1 MCQCHHHIKI
11 PKGANAARA
20 RAVLIVKKLNNSTLN
35 ILVSNLFFDRQ
46 HPVWYLI
53 IKIPKLSVFIK

>member
-1 MCQCHHHIKI
+1 M

-20 RAVLIVKKLNNSTLN
+20 RAVLIVKKLNKSTLN